1 MYTFFTILL
10 TFFLYGY
17 YIISKTNDKDN
28 LTFKEIAEM
37 IFGDYPSIEGKW
49 YYKLGWAVIK
59 ILSYL
64 LILAGIIGVIYIMF
78 TYLP

>member
-64 LILAGIIGVIYIMF
+64 KKILL
-78 TYLP
+78 TYLTLWKVHFL